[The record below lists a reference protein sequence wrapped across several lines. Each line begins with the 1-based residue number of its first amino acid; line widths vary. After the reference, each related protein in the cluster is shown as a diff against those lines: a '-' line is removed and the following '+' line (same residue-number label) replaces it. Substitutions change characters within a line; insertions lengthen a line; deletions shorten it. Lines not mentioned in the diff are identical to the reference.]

1 MIYIAFLFN
10 LILTIIIEGAV
21 ILLLFRRLEF
31 VYYSMLCNILTN
43 PALNLILFIATS
55 ILGGFCYETALM
67 ILESLAVLVEAYVL
81 KLLCRFTYKKA
92 IAVSGLMN
100 IVSCTAGLLIYGN
113 LIRF

>member
-1 MIYIAFLFN
+1 MIYIEFLFN
-10 LILTIIIEGAV
+10 LLLTILIEGIV
-21 ILLLFRRLEF
+21 IFLLFRKLEF

-43 PALNLILFIATS
+43 PALNLILLLATS
-55 ILGGFCYETALM
+55 FLGASCYSAALL
-67 ILESLAVLVEAYVL
+67 ILESLAILVEAYVL

-100 IVSCTAGLLIYGN
+100 ILSCTAGLLIYGN